1 MRPESL
7 RDALRPRS
15 FRGRIVVSTLAL
27 MTFVMIILGV
37 GVQVVLA
44 RTANADITKVLDDR
58 MSAVVGVVDD
68 EESPGPDLAESL
80 EPGVRVYDS
89 KARPLAGII
98 EADAR
103 DAADDLAERLTAD
116 AATGGPSTLEDDAE
130 GDLRLQARRITTPS
144 GWTGVVV
151 VSQAVQPYERS
162 ELYALIATIAAGAV
176 VILVSGFVAHRV
188 TTEALAPVTRMAAL
202 ATDWSEHD
210 LGRRFDL
217 APAAGDELARLG
229 ASLDGLLDRVAG
241 ALRAEQRLTSELAH
255 ELRTPLTAIQGIAE
269 LGEMRGSTDP
279 RAADDYAR
287 IEIGRAHV

>member
-103 DAADDLAERLTAD
+103 DA
-116 AATGGPSTLEDDAE
+116 
-130 GDLRLQARRITTPS
+130 
-144 GWTGVVV
+144 
-151 VSQAVQPYERS
+151 RS
-162 ELYALIATIAAGAV
+162 E
-176 VILVSGFVAHRV
+176 
-188 TTEALAPVTRMAAL
+188 
-202 ATDWSEHD
+202 EH
-210 LGRRFDL
+210 
-217 APAAGDELARLG
+217 
-229 ASLDGLLDRVAG
+229 
-241 ALRAEQRLTSELAH
+241 TSELQSH
-255 ELRTPLTAIQGIAE
+255 
-269 LGEMRGSTDP
+269 
-279 RAADDYAR
+279 
-287 IEIGRAHV
+287 